1 MSDSDD
7 KKKLK
12 TEELRSMDEVFLN
25 RLEEAIE
32 ANLEN
37 KDFSVDELGRE
48 IGMSR
53 SQIHRKLHA
62 LTGKSASKF
71 IRTFKLEK
79 ARELLQKNV
88 GTVSEISF
96 MMGFSSPAYFGQV
109 FLEEFGYPP
118 SEVRKKVMAE
128 KKESEEISQLPFR
141 VKILKNVDIF
151 SGLES
156 ELLSEIAQTL
166 SILNYGSG
174 EIIIQKGEMGN
185 AMYVI
190 VDGKV
195 KVHSGDIVF
204 TYLTGGDGFGEYTL
218 IDQELRSA
226 SVTTVVDTTL
236 YKIDD
241 AIFND
246 LIDNHPPFTK
256 ILLEVLV
263 ERLRKLDI
271 VQEELTKLS
280 RESLKKE

>member
-12 TEELRSMDEVFLN
+12 TEELRSMDEVFLS

-88 GTVSEISF
+88 GTISEISF

-166 SILNYGSG
+166 SILNYGSDVK
-174 EIIIQKGEMGN
+174 IIQKGEMGN

-190 VDGKV
+190 IDGKV
-195 KVHSGDIVF
+195 KVHSGDIIF

-226 SVTTVVDTTL
+226 SVTTVVDTAL

-256 ILLEVLV
+256 ILLAVLV

-280 RESLKKE
+280 RKSLKKE

>member
-12 TEELRSMDEVFLN
+12 TEELRSMDEVFLS

-118 SEVRKKVMAE
+118 SEVRKKVIAE

-166 SILNYGSG
+166 SILN
-174 EIIIQKGEMGN
+174 
-185 AMYVI
+185 
-190 VDGKV
+190 
-195 KVHSGDIVF
+195 
-204 TYLTGGDGFGEYTL
+204 
-218 IDQELRSA
+218 
-226 SVTTVVDTTL
+226 
-236 YKIDD
+236 
-241 AIFND
+241 
-246 LIDNHPPFTK
+246 
-256 ILLEVLV
+256 
-263 ERLRKLDI
+263 
-271 VQEELTKLS
+271 
-280 RESLKKE
+280 

>member
-1 MSDSDD
+1 MSDSHDN
-7 KKKLK
+7 KKLK
-12 TEELRSMDEVFLN
+12 TEELRSMDEVFLSK
-25 RLEEAIE
+25 LEEAIE

-128 KKESEEISQLPFR
+128 KKEIEEISQLPFR

-151 SGLES
+151 SGLEN

-166 SILNYGSG
+166 SILNYGSDVK
-174 EIIIQKGEMGN
+174 IIQKGEMGN

-226 SVTTVVDTTL
+226 SVTTVVDTAL

-256 ILLEVLV
+256 ILLAVLV

-271 VQEELTKLS
+271 VQVELTKLS

>member
-71 IRTFKLEK
+71 IRTLKLEK
-79 ARELLQKNV
+79 ARELLQNNV
-88 GTVSEISF
+88 GTISEISF
-96 MMGFSSPAYFGQV
+96 KMGFSSPAYFGQV

-271 VQEELTKLS
+271 VQEELMKIN